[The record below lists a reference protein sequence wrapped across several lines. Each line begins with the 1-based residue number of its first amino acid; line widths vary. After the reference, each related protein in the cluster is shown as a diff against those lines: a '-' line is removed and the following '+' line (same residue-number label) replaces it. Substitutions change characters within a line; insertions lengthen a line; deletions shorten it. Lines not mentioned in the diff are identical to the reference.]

1 MTHPTSTTAL
11 PLSFSP
17 TDLVKKTNAATNKIG
32 WLHTI
37 ADKPGATFDIV
48 IKDGLGRVK
57 YQRKN
62 CTTETEKFG
71 ELANIPTLLGEQLEV
86 SLENVRGAEKVDV
99 FLN

>member
-11 PLSFSP
+11 PLHFSQN
-17 TDLVKKTNAATNKIG
+17 DFVKKTNAATGKIA

-37 ADKPGATFDIV
+37 ADKPGATFDIT
-48 IKDGLGRVK
+48 IKDGLGRIK

-86 SLENVRGAEKVDV
+86 SLENVKGADEVDV